1 MADNIKRAL
10 ITGITGQDG
19 SYLTERLIADG
30 YEVHG
35 LVRRVAM
42 EDPERRFTR
51 IKNVL
56 DQLVLHSA
64 NLESYP
70 SLFHVLSKHKF
81 DECYHLAAQSFVA
94 ESFADGITTMTTN
107 VSGTHFLLAALK
119 ELQPACKFYFAGSSE
134 MFGRVRE
141 APQNEE
147 TRFHPRS
154 AYGISKVTGFD
165 LTRNYREEY
174 GMFCCTG
181 ILFNHESPRRSF
193 EFVTR
198 KITSGVARIKLGMQ
212 KELRLGNLDAE
223 RDWGHA
229 KDYVCAMHRMLLQ
242 EKPDDFVVATGK
254 SHTVREFCDLAFK
267 HVGLNYEDHVVVDPK
282 FYRPAEEHQLLG
294 DPAKAKKKLDWQP
307 EYRFEDM
314 VTEMVDADL
323 AYLAK

>member
-1 MADNIKRAL
+1 
-10 ITGITGQDG
+10 
-19 SYLTERLIADG
+19 
-30 YEVHG
+30 
-35 LVRRVAM
+35 
-42 EDPERRFTR
+42 
-51 IKNVL
+51 
-56 DQLVLHSA
+56 
-64 NLESYP
+64 
-70 SLFHVLSKHKF
+70 
-81 DECYHLAAQSFVA
+81 
-94 ESFADGITTMTTN
+94 MTTN

-119 ELQPACKFYFAGSSE
+119 ELQPECKFYFAGSSE

-267 HVGLNYEDHVVVDPK
+267 HVGLNYRRLTSSWIQNFTDPRK
-282 FYRPAEEHQLLG
+282 NISCWAIQPKQKRSSIGSRSIDSRIWLLKWWMQTS
-294 DPAKAKKKLDWQP
+294 PIWQSEP
-307 EYRFEDM
+307 CSHGC
-314 VTEMVDADL
+314 
-323 AYLAK
+323 